1 MKVVIAGAG
10 IGGLTTALCLHS
22 KGIDV
27 ELFEAAPELVA
38 KGHGINVLPH
48 ASRVLSGLGLA
59 DALDAEG
66 LRISNIT
73 YVSRYGQFIA
83 DEPRDMESGGFSH
96 PQYMINRGELQM
108 ILYRAVL
115 DRIGNQSVHT
125 GHALDSFTQDASGVT
140 VRLLNPAKER
150 AIRKARGDILIG
162 ADGIKSRVRSLL
174 YPDEGLPRY
183 TGMMMYRGEV
193 EAKSFLDGTS
203 MLNGGNFKRQVVIY
217 PVSAKLKK
225 NGRDKINWVVGAEMD
240 NPTAAEGEIWSSRA
254 DREMVAQLFEDY
266 RWEVLDVPALIRS
279 TEDVFQWPLCDRDP
293 VGRWSFDRVAL
304 LGDAAHPM
312 MPRGANGAGQAV
324 LDGEAIAEALANPAL
339 GPVEAL
345 LEYQRQRLQVAN
357 AVVLNNRVAGP
368 EKILR
373 LVDERLTSPKQRVT
387 DVISKEEI
395 EEAALSYRKLAQFD
409 PEQLLQKESNKRG
422 G

>member
-1 MKVVIAGAG
+1 
-10 IGGLTTALCLHS
+10 
-22 KGIDV
+22 
-27 ELFEAAPELVA
+27 
-38 KGHGINVLPH
+38 
-48 ASRVLSGLGLA
+48 
-59 DALDAEG
+59 
-66 LRISNIT
+66 
-73 YVSRYGQFIA
+73 
-83 DEPRDMESGGFSH
+83 
-96 PQYMINRGELQM
+96 
-108 ILYRAVL
+108 
-115 DRIGNQSVHT
+115 
-125 GHALDSFTQDASGVT
+125 
-140 VRLLNPAKER
+140 
-150 AIRKARGDILIG
+150 
-162 ADGIKSRVRSLL
+162 
-174 YPDEGLPRY
+174 
-183 TGMMMYRGEV
+183 
-193 EAKSFLDGTS
+193 
-203 MLNGGNFKRQVVIY
+203 
-217 PVSAKLKK
+217 
-225 NGRDKINWVVGAEMD
+225 
-240 NPTAAEGEIWSSRA
+240 
-254 DREMVAQLFEDY
+254 MVAQLFEDY